1 MADPY
6 APHKS
11 LVSLLAIAA
20 AIASFF
26 VHSGIAGLL
35 LAIVAIVLGLIGF
48 LVSFLPREKGGVL
61 SLLAMFLGVIGAV
74 CGLIRAGIHLAHHL

>member
-11 LVSLLAIAA
+11 VVSLMAIAA

-26 VHSGIAGLL
+26 VHSGILGLL
-35 LAIVAIVLGLIGF
+35 LAVVAIVLGVIGF
-48 LVSFLPREKGGVL
+48 LVSFAPREKGGGL
-61 SLLAMFLGVIGAV
+61 SLLAMLLGVIGAV
-74 CGLIRAGIHLAHHL
+74 CGLIRAGLHLVNHV

>member
-20 AIASFF
+20 AIASFV

-35 LAIVAIVLGLIGF
+35 LAIVAIMLGLIGF

-61 SLLAMFLGVIGAV
+61 SLLAMLLGVIGAV
-74 CGLIRAGIHLAHHL
+74 CGLIRAGMHFAHHL